1 MNMYTLVKSK
11 FNTILAVQVKLLEQR
26 VLFFTPLDFQR
37 IFHISPLKAK
47 YFLETNTSRGLF
59 IRLKKGLY
67 SLRKNVPSEEE
78 IANALY
84 KPSYISFE
92 YALCRY
98 NIMPEMTYSVTS
110 ATTKSTRNFE
120 IGEKVFSYYTIQKKS
135 FTGYMPE
142 KIGKNVVLM
151 AEPEKAFVDYMYFVS
166 LGKRTYNERMSTLKL
181 NKKKVI
187 YFAKLYNRPSL
198 IHLIKKYDKR

>member
-11 FNTILAVQVKLLEQR
+11 FNTILAVQDKLLEQR

-84 KPSYISFE
+84 KPSYI
-92 YALCRY
+92 
-98 NIMPEMTYSVTS
+98 
-110 ATTKSTRNFE
+110 
-120 IGEKVFSYYTIQKKS
+120 
-135 FTGYMPE
+135 
-142 KIGKNVVLM
+142 
-151 AEPEKAFVDYMYFVS
+151 
-166 LGKRTYNERMSTLKL
+166 
-181 NKKKVI
+181 
-187 YFAKLYNRPSL
+187 
-198 IHLIKKYDKR
+198 